1 MILYILYIKHLL
13 QALIELLIFF
23 SVHFIIFVFFVSFR
37 IQLLHTYYHLSHTGC
52 VIFVFPVI
60 IHQLSSSCHLFYFR
74 FSCSLSSSI
83 VFFFVCLISFSLN
96 MCVFVLIF
104 CPSFSSQPFQSLPYH
119 CADKFLPI
127 LSIAS
132 ILVYFVT
139 YSTSSN
145 YCLPIAISIWWF
157 EFFLKFDLLYLLF
170 DESCIC
176 DQKWNSQNSWFFV
189 CFVVSWSKYWICFYW
204 EQLATSLQTETKT
217 VAKVVAFNLVLRGSR
232 NLHASL

>member
-1 MILYILYIKHLL
+1 
-13 QALIELLIFF
+13 
-23 SVHFIIFVFFVSFR
+23 
-37 IQLLHTYYHLSHTGC
+37 
-52 VIFVFPVI
+52 
-60 IHQLSSSCHLFYFR
+60 
-74 FSCSLSSSI
+74 
-83 VFFFVCLISFSLN
+83 

-119 CADKFLPI
+119 CADHFFAHSLDCIDSSIFCYVFHKLKLLFTDCDFYLVIWI
-127 LSIAS
+127 L
-132 ILVYFVT
+132 F
-139 YSTSSN
+139 
-145 YCLPIAISIWWF
+145 
-157 EFFLKFDLLYLLF
+157 KFDLLYLLF